1 MPYLGEIA
9 ALLTAFSWSA
19 CALFFTAASRK
30 IGSFSMSHYRMLFGF
45 IMISTAQLISK
56 GTLIPI
62 EISNSD
68 FLLLA
73 ASGIVGYFICD
84 TCLFQSYV
92 DIGPKLGILLFNLY
106 PFGSALMARI
116 FLDEVLSFSA
126 WIGMTVTLFGVC
138 FVLIDGGGEHLK
150 IKRAHLVRG
159 ISLALAAAL
168 IQGVSFTLAKPAM
181 ATGGAD
187 PLTATFIRAL
197 FGGSSFWLVSMF
209 RGRLGSVLSKFKQ
222 RRPILLILAGAVIGP
237 FIGVWLSITALK
249 LAPVGIASTLMSLM
263 PILILPMSAL
273 VHKERISWR
282 ALVGAAISC
291 AGVAILLNGA

>member
-1 MPYLGEIA
+1 MVVFKGYPARQAGGFLFLIRAMPYLGEIA

-150 IKRAHLVRG
+150 SR
-159 ISLALAAAL
+159 
-168 IQGVSFTLAKPAM
+168 
-181 ATGGAD
+181 
-187 PLTATFIRAL
+187 
-197 FGGSSFWLVSMF
+197 
-209 RGRLGSVLSKFKQ
+209 
-222 RRPILLILAGAVIGP
+222 
-237 FIGVWLSITALK
+237 
-249 LAPVGIASTLMSLM
+249 
-263 PILILPMSAL
+263 
-273 VHKERISWR
+273 ERISYGEYHSHLR
-282 ALVGAAISC
+282 RP
-291 AGVAILLNGA
+291 